1 MDNTKPVSPAVKD
14 QPKNGLYV
22 RGVVISNRAST
33 FRRKDGTGMGVKV
46 SHEIALQPGV
56 AIWEKYFDPRTDKD
70 VEFDGVNVTKFPKL
84 EEFQQITL
92 KAERFKIY
100 DNKFIISN
108 AVEVKG

>member
-1 MDNTKPVSPAVKD
+1 MDTTKPATNTLKD
-14 QPKNGLYV
+14 APKNGLYV

-56 AIWEKYFDPRTDKD
+56 AIWEKYYDPRTDKE
-70 VEFDGVNVTKFPKL
+70 VEFDGLNVTKFPTL
-84 EEFQQITL
+84 PEFQQITL
-92 KAERFKIY
+92 RADRFKIY

-108 AVEVKG
+108 ATEVKS

>member
-1 MDNTKPVSPAVKD
+1 MDTTKPASHALKE

-56 AIWEKYFDPRTDKD
+56 AIWEKYYDPRTDKD

-84 EEFQQITL
+84 EEFQPITL
-92 KAERFKIY
+92 RAERFKIF
-100 DNKFIISN
+100 DNKFIISS
-108 AVEVKG
+108 AAELKS